1 MSGPRRGRAKRA
13 MAGGDP
19 GDRSLLRYYG
29 EVKSRIVARAEEIKN
44 ILATLDAGRHLII
57 EGPPGTTKSTIL
69 RAITEVCS
77 IPFYLVEGN
86 VDLTPSKL
94 VGHFNPA
101 KVMADDYREDYFEK
115 GPLTRAMEGGI
126 LYIDEFNRMPP
137 DTANV
142 LITAVEEGEIHI
154 PRYGAVKAH
163 PLFRV
168 ICAQNPFDD
177 VGTMRIS
184 RAIYDRVCRIRLDYQ
199 SEEEEQEIVR
209 RKTGSTDET
218 LIKIA
223 VRVTQETRVHKEVK
237 QGASVRGAMDMVAIA
252 LRLREAGER
261 DAEEI
266 LTAAMLSAMSGK
278 IWLLET
284 TARSAEGILKEILSR
299 VLSQRGMKWDP
310 DGEDSG
316 EDRGDGGQRGPGGA
330 SGEPAGAEERP
341 QKEEGGGGRPEA
353 WDDLDFDPANG
364 PAELKGMARSS
375 PEKVVE
381 YFHSHRAVAR
391 EILQSTDVLELYGH
405 LRELLD
411 PELEEI
417 AKRYASRLIIK
428 LASQIANI
436 GVKTGMLCQS
446 TSEAAWDEIE
456 VDATLER
463 ILDSPT
469 RRIEENLVFL
479 ARRPERKACVVM
491 LDHSYSMKGL
501 KISMAALTAA
511 AIALHFK
518 QDYGIVAFSTNARIL
533 KGLNQYKPPARIAE
547 EILSQEATGYTNI
560 HDALQLGVGEMK
572 GYEKK
577 IGILLTDGDWTAGE
591 DPVQVARRFDRLHVI
606 GLEEPLTVEATYD
619 EIALRY
625 ADSRMDIFRPG
636 GGLEENLR
644 RYHGSRVEMLAREGR
659 GHFSY
664 VRSINEVPLAITRC
678 LIA

>member
-1 MSGPRRGRAKRA
+1 MSVRRRNAGKRA
-13 MAGGDP
+13 TAGGGP
-19 GDRSLLRYYG
+19 EQPSLLRYYG
-29 EVKSRIVARAEEIKN
+29 EVKSRIVARAEEIRN
-44 ILATLDAGRHLII
+44 ILATLEAGRHLIL
-57 EGPPGTTKSTIL
+57 EGAPGTTKSTIL
-69 RAITEVCS
+69 RAITEVCR

-101 KVMADDYREDYFEK
+101 KVMADDYKGEYFEK

-142 LITAVEEGEIHI
+142 LITAVEEGAIHI
-154 PRYGAVKAH
+154 PRYGPVKAH

-184 RAIYDRVCRIRLDYQ
+184 RAIYDRLCRIRLDYQ
-199 SEEEEQEIVR
+199 SEEEEREIVR
-209 RKTGSTDET
+209 RKTGCTDET
-218 LIKIA
+218 LVKIA
-223 VRVTQETRVHKEVK
+223 VRVIQETRVHKEIK
-237 QGASVRGAMDMVAIA
+237 QGASVRGAMDMVAIT
-252 LRLREAGER
+252 LRLRDIGER
-261 DAEEI
+261 DAEGI
-266 LTAAMLSAMSGK
+266 LTSAMLSAMSGK
-278 IWLLET
+278 VWLLET
-284 TARSAEGILKEILSR
+284 TARSAEGILREILAG
-299 VLSQRGMKWDP
+299 VLRQPGMTWDP
-310 DGEDSG
+310 DGKGSKDDE
-316 EDRGDGGQRGPGGA
+316 GGGGPQGSRGA
-330 SGEPAGAEERP
+330 SGEPAGLAERP
-341 QKEEGGGGRPEA
+341 AREEQGEGRPEG
-353 WDDLDFDPANG
+353 WDDLDYDPANG
-364 PAELKGMARSS
+364 PTQLKRMARSS

-381 YFHSHRAVAR
+381 YFRTHHAVAR
-391 EILQSTDVLELYGH
+391 EILQSADVLELYGH

-411 PELEEI
+411 PELEQI
-417 AKRYASRLIIK
+417 AKRYASRLIIR

-436 GVKTGMLCQS
+436 GVKTGSLYRS
-446 TSEAAWDEIE
+446 TSEAAWDEID

-463 ILDSPT
+463 VLDSPT

-479 ARRPERKACVVM
+479 ARRPEQKACVVM
-491 LDHSYSMKGL
+491 LDHSYSMRGIKV
-501 KISMAALTAA
+501 SMAALTAA

-518 QDYGIVAFSTNARIL
+518 QDYGVVAFSTNARIL
-533 KGLNQYKPPARIAE
+533 KGLTQYRPPALIAE
-547 EILSQEATGYTNI
+547 EILSLGATGYTNM
-560 HDALQLGVGEMK
+560 HEALHLGIGEMK

-591 DPVQVARRFDRLHVI
+591 DPIQVARRFDRLHVI
-606 GLEEPLTVEATYD
+606 GLEEPLQVEATYD

-644 RYHGSRVEMLAREGR
+644 RYHGSRIEMLAREGR

-664 VRSINEVPLAITRC
+664 VRRIEEVPLAIMRC